1 MTDNELKILVASI
14 AEGQKKTDAQLKRT
28 DAQLKRTDAQLAKT
42 SAKVDKVAEMYGGMA
57 NNQGD
62 VAEEFFVNALKKNPI
77 INGIAF
83 DTVIKQLNARS
94 NGVQDEFDIVLT
106 NGVALFIIEVKYK
119 AHAKDIENLI
129 KKKSKNFALLF
140 PQYKNY
146 KTYLGLA
153 TFCINDDL
161 KNDALSQ
168 GVTLLQQQG
177 ELITSTAGAIA

>member
-119 AHAKDIENLI
+119 AHAKDIENL
-129 KKKSKNFALLF
+129 
-140 PQYKNY
+140 
-146 KTYLGLA
+146 
-153 TFCINDDL
+153 
-161 KNDALSQ
+161 LS
-168 GVTLLQQQG
+168 
-177 ELITSTAGAIA
+177 LIHI